1 MPFTPFHFG
10 PGYLAA
16 AATSKRPAL
25 FSFYV
30 FALSQVVIDCETL
43 YNMLTDAPRLHTFF
57 HTFAGSLAAGAL
69 TLALYRPVYLLAD
82 IPVRLFP
89 DLKQDLE
96 RWRAWD
102 GRSPTFRTAVVTALL
117 GAWSH
122 VLFDAVDHSD
132 VQPLAPWSG
141 ANPLHGLVSSGH
153 IYLSFLLCGIVA
165 FSWCTFRNRKSP

>member
-43 YNMLTDAPRLHTFF
+43 YNMLTGAPRLHTFF

-69 TLALYRPVYLLAD
+69 TVLLYRPLYRLVD
-82 IPVRLFP
+82 IPLQLFP
-89 DLKQDLE
+89 PLKRDAAQ
-96 RWRAWD
+96 WRLWESSAP
-102 GRSPTFRTAVVTALL
+102 SLATASFTALL

-141 ANPLHGLVSSGH
+141 ANPLHELVSSGH
-153 IYLSFLLCGIVA
+153 IYLSFLLCGIAA
-165 FSWCTFRNRKSP
+165 FSWCTYRNQKGS